1 VGTVHVVMPDG
12 IDDPLRPSGGN
23 VYDRQMCRELAA
35 IGWSVHEHQ
44 VPGAWPRPDEAA
56 LAGLA
61 DVLGCV
67 GDGRLVLVDGLV
79 GSAAPQVLVPVAER
93 LRIVVLVH
101 MPLGARP
108 VDVGGRAGFGGAIGG
123 PGRRPGEGGILAAAA
138 AVVTTSR
145 WTRQRLLDDYRL
157 CADRVHV
164 VEPGV
169 EPADVAPGTS
179 TGGRLLCVGAVTR
192 AKGHDVLLAALARV
206 RDLSWSC
213 VCAGALDLEPG
224 FVDELRRRADDLGIA
239 NRVSFAGP
247 LTGTAL
253 QDAYAAADV
262 LLLPSRAETY
272 AMVVT
277 EALARGLPVVGTQ
290 VGGVPEALGRSPSGA
305 VPGLLVAPR
314 DALALGDTL
323 RCWLLEPGLRQQLRA
338 AARGRRST
346 LSGWPSAGLRIAQ
359 VLSQV

>member
-23 VYDRQMCRELAA
+23 VYDRQVCRELAA

-67 GDGRLVLVDGLV
+67 GDGGLVLVDGLV

-101 MPLGARP
+101 MPLG
-108 VDVGGRAGFGGAIGG
+108 VGGAGAG
-123 PGRRPGEGGILAAAA
+123 PGRRAGEGEVLAAAA

-169 EPADVAPGTS
+169 EPADVALGTS

-206 RDLSWSC
+206 RDLAWSC

-224 FVDELRRRADDLGIA
+224 FVDELRRRTDDLGIGD
-239 NRVSFAGP
+239 RVNFAGP
-247 LTGTAL
+247 LAGTAL

-277 EALARGLPVVGTQ
+277 EALARGLPVVGTR
-290 VGGVPEALGRSPSGA
+290 VGGVPEALGRSPAGA
-305 VPGLLVAPR
+305 VPGLLVAPG
-314 DALALGDTL
+314 DALALGDAL

>member
-23 VYDRQMCRELAA
+23 VYDRQVCRELAA

-67 GDGRLVLVDGLV
+67 GDGGLVLVDGLV

-93 LRIVVLVH
+93 LRVVVLVH
-101 MPLGARP
+101 MPLGVGP
-108 VDVGGRAGFGGAIGG
+108 LDVGGAERAGE
-123 PGRRPGEGGILAAAA
+123 GEVLAAAA
-138 AVVTTSR
+138 AIVTTSR

-169 EPADVAPGTS
+169 EPADVALGTS